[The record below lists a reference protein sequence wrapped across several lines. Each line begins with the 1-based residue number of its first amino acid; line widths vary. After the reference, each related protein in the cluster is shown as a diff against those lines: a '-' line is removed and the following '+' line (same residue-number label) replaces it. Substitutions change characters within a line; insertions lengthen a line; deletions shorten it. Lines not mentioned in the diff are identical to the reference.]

1 MKMQVAKFI
10 IVGALILPSAQL
22 SAQKEN
28 IKTNPIPTV
37 QPGATWHW
45 LERWMDTPD
54 GYRLD
59 SVKITHM
66 DSFQDSL
73 VLDNKTYYLVYKDI
87 PTVLFREDLQE
98 GKIYIRYNNRKSV
111 GNTILT
117 TEDLVLFDYNKQV
130 GDKVTLFDF
139 LGSNWRELQEGHHR
153 GGVTPSITQITTQN
167 IGGKERRVYT
177 FNRDVGRMNQNPLQW
192 IEGIGYNLGFILDIP
207 AAILGKMRWS
217 IEALCH
223 TSPEGEIV
231 HLHPSGL
238 CKIGIYD
245 GIDASSIKEK
255 LQITGEGEYRLI
267 ALPDGKEHTLSI
279 FQMDGTPIVQEITFD
294 HSCPIPANL
303 LPFGTTVLIV
313 IDGVGIPYLL

>member
-45 LERWMDTPD
+45 LERWLSTPD

-59 SVKITHM
+59 SVKITHIS
-66 DSFQDSL
+66 SFQDSL
-73 VLDNKTYYLVYKDI
+73 VLDNKTYYMTHKNV

-98 GKIYIRYNNRKSV
+98 GKIYIRYNNPNCYGK
-111 GNTILT
+111 ILT

-130 GDKVTLFDF
+130 GDKVTLFDYAGLSYVEEIKEHF
-139 LGSNWRELQEGHHR
+139 C
-153 GGVTPSITQITTQN
+153 PSITDISTQN

-177 FNRDVGRMNQNPLQW
+177 FNRPIGIMNSSPLQW
-192 IEGIGYNLGFILDIP
+192 IEGIGYNLGFLFELP
-207 AAILGKMRWS
+207 PLLGKMRWS
-217 IEALCH
+217 IEALCY

-245 GIDASSIKEK
+245 GIDAPSIKEK
-255 LQITGEGEYRLI
+255 LQITREGEYRLI

-279 FQMDGTPIVQEITFD
+279 FQMDGTPIVQKITFD
-294 HSCPIPANL
+294 HSCPIPTNL
-303 LPFGTTVLIV
+303 LPSGTTVLIV